1 MAGMYIHFP
10 FCRKICSYCDFYKTT
25 LSSLIPGYLKAL
37 LRELELRK
45 DYLEMEPLETIYLG
59 GGTPSL
65 ISADQLTLIFNKIR
79 DCFDFGSDCEV
90 TMESN
95 PDDMSSGYLRAVRE
109 LTPVNRLSIGVQS
122 FNDEDLLMLNRRHTA
137 IQAIQCIDDA
147 LNAGFKNITI
157 DLIYGLPGMSTVSW
171 GKNLEMAF
179 SSDIQHLSAYH
190 LTIEPN
196 TAFARMASRGLI
208 RLPEEDESSAQF
220 GLLNKM
226 ANNRGFIHYEI
237 SNLAREGFMSKHNSN
252 YWLQKKYIGLGPS
265 AHSYNLVSRQWN
277 IRNVRMY
284 IDALANGKDYAES
297 ETLDL
302 RTQFNEYLMLSL
314 RTSWGVDTSFIVNK
328 FGDQYLAV
336 LKKNLHPFLSSP
348 WIAHRGNSIMLTPAG
363 WMVSD
368 YIVSRLMVE

>member
-1 MAGMYIHFP
+1 MYIHFP

-25 LSSLIPGYLKAL
+25 LSSLIPDYIKAL
-37 LRELELRK
+37 LRELEFRK
-45 DYLEMEPLETIYLG
+45 AYLEKESLETIYLG

-65 ISADQLTLIFNKIR
+65 ISVDQMALIFDKIR

-90 TMESN
+90 TMEAN
-95 PDDMSSGYLRAVRE
+95 PDDMSSGYLRSVRE

-122 FNDEDLLMLNRRHTA
+122 FSDDELLMLNRRHTA
-137 IQAIQCIDDA
+137 LQSIQCINDA
-147 LNAGFKNITI
+147 RNAGFKNITI
-157 DLIYGLPGMSTVSW
+157 DLIYGLPGMSMVSW
-171 GKNLEMAF
+171 GRTLEMAF
-179 SSDIQHLSAYH
+179 SIDIQHLSAYH
-190 LTIEPN
+190 LSIEPN
-196 TAFARMASRGLI
+196 TTFARMASRGLI

-226 ANNRGFIHYEI
+226 ANDKGFIHYEI

-314 RTSWGVDTSFIVNK
+314 RTSWGVDTSFIVEK

-348 WIAHRGNSIMLTPAG
+348 WIARRGNSIMLTPAG